1 MPASTAPIAPFAQQL
16 CPAEEK
22 TRTIPACKEA
32 VVKREQC
39 GELREKDVGRTVT
52 LAGWVQA
59 VRDFGSLTFLDL
71 RDSSGVVQLVFRGN
85 PTARELGRED
95 VIRVTGTVVLRENPN
110 PALPTGGVEVAV
122 ETLEILAKSKPL
134 PFLPDEEVKA
144 SEETRLRYR
153 FLDLRRLRMQRNLRL
168 RHRVCL
174 AIREYLDGQ
183 GFMEVETPM
192 LTRSTPEGA
201 RDFLVPSRLEPGKF
215 YALPQ
220 SPQLFKQILICSG
233 VERYF
238 QIARC
243 FRDEDL
249 RADRQPEFTQ
259 LDLEMAFLEDPEE
272 LFSLLEGLVAHV
284 FRQAIGVEISTPFPR
299 IPYAE
304 AMRRYGSDKPD
315 VRFGLEIVD
324 LTDVLGD
331 AGFRVFA
338 NAVAQGGVI
347 RALPVPGGASF
358 SRAELQK
365 LEEVATGFGLGGL
378 LWLKVEDGIQSP
390 LAKHVQ
396 ERILQEAIRRAGL
409 GRGDLLLLT
418 AGPEKA
424 VAQAL
429 GELRLR
435 LARER
440 GLVPQGKW
448 ALVWIVDFPLFKLS
462 EEGRIESE
470 HHPFTSPKD
479 EDLPLLESDPL
490 RVRAKCYDLVLNGVE
505 LASGS
510 IRIHRRDLQERVFK
524 ILGIGPE
531 EAERRFGFFL
541 RALEYGAPPHGGIAF
556 GLDRW
561 VMMLA
566 GENSIRE
573 VIAFPK
579 TATGACPLTGAPAAV
594 DEAQLRELHLRVDL

>member
-1 MPASTAPIAPFAQQL
+1 M
-16 CPAEEK
+16 
-22 TRTIPACKEA
+22 R
-32 VVKREQC
+32 RERC
-39 GELREKDVGRTVT
+39 GELREKDIGRDVI
-52 LAGWVQA
+52 LAGWVHA
-59 VRDFGSLTFLDL
+59 VRDFGSLTFVDL
-71 RDSSGVVQLVFRGN
+71 RDSSGIVQLVFRGD
-85 PTARELGRED
+85 TRARELGRED
-95 VIRVTGTVVLRENPN
+95 VIRVTGKVVGRENPN
-110 PALPTGGVEVAV
+110 PNLPTGAVEVAV
-122 ETLEILAKSKPL
+122 ENLEILAKSKPL
-134 PFLPDEEVKA
+134 PFLPEEEVKA

-153 FLDLRRLRMQRNLRL
+153 FLDLRRPRMQRNLRL
-168 RHRVCL
+168 RHKVAM
-174 AIREYLDGQ
+174 AIREYLDAYD
-183 GFMEVETPM
+183 FIEVETPM

-220 SPQLFKQILICSG
+220 SPQLFKQILVCSG

-238 QIARC
+238 QIVRC

-259 LDLEMAFLEDPEE
+259 LDMEMAFLEDPEE
-272 LFSLLEGLVAHV
+272 LFTLLEGLVAHV
-284 FRQAIGVEISTPFPR
+284 FRKTIGVEIETPFPR

-304 AMRRYGSDKPD
+304 AMRRFGTDKPD
-315 VRFGLEIVD
+315 LRFGMEIVD
-324 LTDVLGD
+324 LTDLFSNS
-331 AGFRVFA
+331 GFRVFA
-338 NAVAQGGVI
+338 EAVANGGVI
-347 RALPVPGGASF
+347 RGLPLPGGADL
-358 SRAELQK
+358 SRSELNK
-365 LEEVATGFGLGGL
+365 IEATVKNQGLGGI
-378 LWLKVEDGIQSP
+378 LWVKVSDGLQSP
-390 LAKHVQ
+390 LSRHVA
-396 ERILQEAIRRAGL
+396 EGVLMEAVRRANAGT
-409 GRGDLLLLT
+409 GDILFLC
-418 AGPEKA
+418 AGPEKL

-429 GELRLR
+429 GALRVQ

-440 GLVPQGKW
+440 GLIPEGKW
-448 ALVWIVDFPLFKLS
+448 ALAWIVDFPLFKLS

-479 EDLPLLESDPL
+479 EDLPFLETDPL
-490 RVRAKCYDLVLNGVE
+490 RVRAKCYDLVMNGVE
-505 LASGS
+505 IASGS
-510 IRIHRRDLQERVFK
+510 IRIHRRDLQEQVFK

-579 TATGACPLTGAPAAV
+579 TATGSCPLTGAPAEV
-594 DEAQLRELHLRVDL
+594 DEDQLRELHLKLDL

>member
-1 MPASTAPIAPFAQQL
+1 M
-16 CPAEEK
+16 
-22 TRTIPACKEA
+22 
-32 VVKREQC
+32 KRDRC
-39 GELREKDVGRTVT
+39 GELGLGAIGKRVT
-52 LAGWVQA
+52 LAGWVHA
-59 VRDFGSLTFLDL
+59 VRDFGSLTFVDL
-71 RDSSGVVQLVFRGN
+71 RDASGIVQLVFRGI
-85 PTARELGRED
+85 PEARDLARED
-95 VIRVTGTVVLRENPN
+95 VIRVTGTVVRRENPN
-110 PALPTGGVEVAV
+110 PALPTGEVEVAV
-122 ETLEILAKSKPL
+122 ESLTVLAKSKPL

-153 FLDLRRLRMQRNLRL
+153 FLDLRRPRMQRNLRL
-168 RHRVCL
+168 RHKVCL
-174 AIREYLDGQ
+174 AIRQYLDAH
-183 GFMEVETPM
+183 GFIEVETPM

-220 SPQLFKQILICSG
+220 SPQLFKQILVCSG

-272 LFSLLEGLVAHV
+272 LFTLLEGLVAHV
-284 FRQAIGVEISTPFPR
+284 FAETIGVMIDTPFPR
-299 IPYAE
+299 IPYSE
-304 AMRRYGSDKPD
+304 AMARYGSDKPD
-315 VRFGLEIVD
+315 LRFGMEILD
-324 LTDVLGD
+324 LSQLFAQ
-331 AGFRVFA
+331 AGFQVFA
-338 NAVAQGGVI
+338 AAVREGGVV
-347 RALPVPGGASF
+347 RALPVPGGAAL
-358 SRAELQK
+358 SRAELGR
-365 LEEVATGFGLGGL
+365 LEEAARKAGLGGL
-378 LWLKVEDGIQSP
+378 LWLKVAEGIQSP
-390 LAKHVQ
+390 LSKHVPLGVL
-396 ERILQEAIRRAGL
+396 EEATAKAQL
-409 GRGDLLLLT
+409 APGDALLFA
-418 AGPEKA
+418 AGPAKT
-424 VAQAL
+424 VAQVL

-440 GLVPQGKW
+440 GLIPENRW
-448 ALVWIVDFPLFKLS
+448 AFAWIVDFPLFKLS

-479 EDLPLLESDPL
+479 EDLPLLETDPL

-579 TATGACPLTGAPAAV
+579 TATGACPLTGAPAEV
-594 DEAQLRELHLRVDL
+594 DEAQLRELHIKLDLE

>member
-1 MPASTAPIAPFAQQL
+1 M
-16 CPAEEK
+16 
-22 TRTIPACKEA
+22 
-32 VVKREQC
+32 KREPC
-39 GELREKDVGRTVT
+39 GELREKDVGRKVV
-52 LAGWVQA
+52 LAGWVDA
-59 VRDFGSLTFLDL
+59 VRDFGSLTFVDL
-71 RDSSGVVQLVFRGN
+71 RDSSGIVQLVFRGE
-85 PTARELGRED
+85 PKARELSRED
-95 VIRVTGTVVLRENPN
+95 VIRVAGTVVRRENPN
-110 PALPTGGVEVAV
+110 PGLPTGNVEVAV

-134 PFLPDEEVKA
+134 PFLPEEEVKA

-153 FLDLRRLRMQRNLRL
+153 FLDLRRPRMQRNLRL
-168 RHRVCL
+168 RHKVCL
-174 AIREYLDGQ
+174 AIRQYLDAH
-183 GFMEVETPM
+183 GFIEVETPM

-220 SPQLFKQILICSG
+220 SPQLFKQILVCSG

-238 QIARC
+238 QIVRC

-259 LDLEMAFLEDPEE
+259 LDMEMAFLEDPEE
-272 LFSLLEGLVAHV
+272 LFALLEGLVAHV
-284 FRQAIGVEISTPFPR
+284 FRETIGVEISRPFPR
-299 IPYAE
+299 LPYDE
-304 AMRRYGSDKPD
+304 AMDRYGTDKPD
-315 VRFGLEIVD
+315 LRFGLEIVD
-324 LTDVLGD
+324 LSSVFAG

-338 NAVAQGGVI
+338 EVLEHGGVV
-347 RALPVPGGASF
+347 RGLPVPGGADL
-358 SRAELQK
+358 SRSELGK
-365 LEEVATGFGLGGL
+365 LEEAVKKAGLGGMV
-378 LWLKVEDGIQSP
+378 WLKVADGIQSP
-390 LAKHVQ
+390 LSKYVSGGVL
-396 ERILQEAIRRAGL
+396 REAAHRAGL
-409 GRGDLLLLT
+409 NSGDLLLLC
-418 AGPEKA
+418 AGPKKL
-424 VAQAL
+424 VSQAL
-429 GELRLR
+429 GELRLQI
-435 LARER
+435 AKER
-440 GLVPQGKW
+440 GLIPENRW
-448 ALVWIVDFPLFKLS
+448 AFAWIVDFPLFKLS

-479 EDLPLLESDPL
+479 EDLPFLESDPL

-579 TATGACPLTGAPAAV
+579 TATGSCPLTGAPAEV
-594 DEAQLRELHLRVDL
+594 DEEQLRELHIKLDL

>member
-1 MPASTAPIAPFAQQL
+1 M
-16 CPAEEK
+16 
-22 TRTIPACKEA
+22 
-32 VVKREQC
+32 KRERC
-39 GELREKDVGRTVT
+39 GELREKDVGRRVT

-59 VRDFGSLTFLDL
+59 VRDFGSLAFVDL
-71 RDSSGVVQLVFRGN
+71 RDSSGIVQLVLRGKEKG
-85 PTARELGRED
+85 RELGRED
-95 VIRVTGTVVLRENPN
+95 VIRVTGTVVRRESPN
-110 PALPTGGVEVAV
+110 PALPTGAVEVVV
-122 ETLEILAKSKPL
+122 ENLEILAKSKPL
-134 PFLPDEEVKA
+134 PFLPDEEVRA
-144 SEETRLRYR
+144 SDETRLRFR
-153 FLDLRRLRMQRNLRL
+153 FLDLRRPRMQKNLRL
-168 RHRVCL
+168 RHKVAM
-174 AIREYLDGQ
+174 AIREYLDAQ
-183 GFMEVETPM
+183 GFIEVETPM

-272 LFSLLEGLVAHV
+272 LFPLLEGLVSHV
-284 FRQAIGVEISTPFPR
+284 FRKVLGVEIPTPFPR

-304 AMRRYGSDKPD
+304 AMARYGSDKPD
-315 VRFGLEIVD
+315 LRFGMELLD
-324 LTDVLGD
+324 LTDLFLGTD
-331 AGFRVFA
+331 FRVFSEA
-338 NAVAQGGVI
+338 LARGEVI
-347 RALPVPGGASF
+347 RALPVPGGAKK
-358 SRAELQK
+358 SRAEISK
-365 LEEVATGFGLGGL
+365 LEEIAKCLGLGGL
-378 LWLKVEDGIQSP
+378 LWLKREEALTSP
-390 LAKHVQ
+390 LLKHVG
-396 ERILQEAIRRAGL
+396 EGILAEAAARAGL
-409 GRGDLLLLT
+409 NFGDLLLLA

-424 VAQAL
+424 VSQAL

-435 LARER
+435 LGREL
-440 GLVPQGKW
+440 GLIPENAW
-448 ALVWIVDFPLFKLS
+448 AFAWIVDFPLFKVG

-479 EDLPLLESDPL
+479 EDLPYLESDPL

-566 GENSIRE
+566 GESSIRE

-579 TATGACPLTGAPAAV
+579 TATGACPLTGAPAEV
-594 DEAQLRELHLRVDL
+594 DEAQLRELHIKLDL

>member
-1 MPASTAPIAPFAQQL
+1 M
-16 CPAEEK
+16 
-22 TRTIPACKEA
+22 
-32 VVKREQC
+32 KRDRC
-39 GELREKDVGRTVT
+39 GELNLGAAGKRVT
-52 LAGWVQA
+52 LAGWVHA
-59 VRDFGSLTFLDL
+59 VRDLGSLTFVDL
-71 RDSSGVVQLVFRGN
+71 RDASGIVQLVFRGV
-85 PTARELGRED
+85 PEARELARED
-95 VIRVTGTVVLRENPN
+95 VIRVTGTVVRRENPN
-110 PALPTGGVEVAV
+110 PHLPTGEVEVAV
-122 ETLEILAKSKPL
+122 ERLEILAKSKPL
-134 PFLPDEEVKA
+134 PFLPEEEARA

-153 FLDLRRLRMQRNLRL
+153 FLDLRRSKMQRNLRL
-168 RHRVCL
+168 RHKVCL
-174 AIREYLDGQ
+174 AIRQYLDAH
-183 GFMEVETPM
+183 GFIEVETPM

-220 SPQLFKQILICSG
+220 SPQLFKQILVCSG

-238 QIARC
+238 QIVRC

-259 LDLEMAFLEDPEE
+259 LDMEMAFLEDPEE

-284 FRQAIGVEISTPFPR
+284 FAETIGVKIETPFPR
-299 IPYAE
+299 IPYDV
-304 AMRRYGSDKPD
+304 AMARYGTDKPD
-315 VRFGLEIVD
+315 LRFGMEILD
-324 LTDVLGD
+324 LSSLLAQV
-331 AGFRVFA
+331 GFQVFA
-338 NAVAQGGVI
+338 RAVQEGGVV
-347 RALPVPGGASF
+347 RALPIPGGANL
-358 SRAELQK
+358 SRTELGK
-365 LEEVATGFGLGGL
+365 LEEAAKKAGLGGL
-378 LWLKVEDGIQSP
+378 LWLKRREQIESP
-390 LAKHVQ
+390 LSKHVPLSVLEEIVAQ
-396 ERILQEAIRRAGL
+396 ARLNL
-409 GRGDLLLLT
+409 GDLLLLA
-418 AGPEKA
+418 AGPAKT

-440 GLVPQGKW
+440 GLIPPDRW
-448 ALVWIVDFPLFKLS
+448 AFAWIVDFPLFKLS

-479 EDLPLLESDPL
+479 EDLPFLETDPL

-510 IRIHRRDLQERVFK
+510 IRIHRRDLQERVFRV
-524 ILGIGPE
+524 LGIGPD

-566 GENSIRE
+566 GESSIRE

-579 TATGACPLTGAPAAV
+579 TATGACPLTGAPAEV
-594 DEAQLRELHLRVDL
+594 DEAQLRELHIKLDLG

>member
-1 MPASTAPIAPFAQQL
+1 M
-16 CPAEEK
+16 
-22 TRTIPACKEA
+22 R
-32 VVKREQC
+32 RERC
-39 GELREKDVGRTVT
+39 GELGVGAVGKRVT

-59 VRDFGSLTFLDL
+59 VRDFGSLTFVDL
-71 RDSSGVVQLVFRGN
+71 RDSSGLVQLVFRGM
-85 PTARELGRED
+85 PEARELGRED
-95 VIRVTGTVVLRENPN
+95 VIRVSGTVVRRENPN
-110 PALPTGGVEVAV
+110 PHLPTGEVEVAV
-122 ETLEILAKSKPL
+122 EHLEILAKSKPL
-134 PFLPDEEVKA
+134 PFLPDEDVKA

-153 FLDLRRLRMQRNLRL
+153 FLDLRRPRMQRNLRL
-168 RHRVCL
+168 RHKVCL
-174 AIREYLDGQ
+174 AIRQYLDAQ
-183 GFMEVETPM
+183 GFIEVETPM

-220 SPQLFKQILICSG
+220 SPQLFKQILVCSG

-238 QIARC
+238 QIVRC

-284 FRQAIGVEISTPFPR
+284 FRETLGIAIETPFPR

-304 AMRRYGSDKPD
+304 AMARYGSDKPD
-315 VRFGLEIVD
+315 LRFGLEIVD
-324 LTDVLGD
+324 LSELFAH
-331 AGFRVFA
+331 AGFQVFESA
-338 NAVAQGGVI
+338 LREGGVV
-347 RALPVPGGASF
+347 RGLPVPGGAEL
-358 SRAELQK
+358 SRGELGK
-365 LEEVATGFGLGGL
+365 LEEAARKAGLGGL
-378 LWLKVEDGIQSP
+378 LWVKVGEGLQSP
-390 LAKHVQ
+390 LSKHVPGGVLEKAAAQ
-396 ERILQEAIRRAGL
+396 AGL
-409 GRGDLLLLT
+409 GKGDLLLLA
-418 AGPEKA
+418 AGPQKT

-440 GLVPQGKW
+440 GLIPKGRW
-448 ALVWIVDFPLFKLS
+448 AFAWIVDFPLFKLS
-462 EEGRIESE
+462 EEGRVESE
-470 HHPFTSPKD
+470 HHPFTSPRD
-479 EDLPLLESDPL
+479 EDLPFLETDPL

-510 IRIHRRDLQERVFK
+510 IRIHRRELQERVFK

-579 TATGACPLTGAPAAV
+579 TATGACPLTGAPAEV
-594 DEAQLRELHLRVDL
+594 DESQLRELHIKVDLE

>member
-1 MPASTAPIAPFAQQL
+1 
-16 CPAEEK
+16 
-22 TRTIPACKEA
+22 
-32 VVKREQC
+32 VKREPC
-39 GELREKDVGRTVT
+39 GELREKDVGRKVV
-52 LAGWVQA
+52 LAGWVDA
-59 VRDFGSLTFLDL
+59 VRDFGSLTFVDL
-71 RDSSGVVQLVFRGN
+71 RDASGIVQLVFRGE
-85 PTARELGRED
+85 PKARELSRED
-95 VIRVTGTVVLRENPN
+95 VIRVAGTVIRRENPN
-110 PALPTGGVEVAV
+110 PALPTGSVEVAV
-122 ETLEILAKSKPL
+122 ESLEILAKSKPL
-134 PFLPDEEVKA
+134 PFLPEEEVKA

-153 FLDLRRLRMQRNLRL
+153 FLDLRRPRMQRNLRL
-168 RHRVCL
+168 RHKVCL
-174 AIREYLDGQ
+174 AIRQYLDAQ
-183 GFMEVETPM
+183 GFIEVETPM

-220 SPQLFKQILICSG
+220 SPQLFKQILVCSG

-238 QIARC
+238 QIVRC

-259 LDLEMAFLEDPEE
+259 LDMEMAFLEDPEE
-272 LFSLLEGLVAHV
+272 LFGLLEGLVAHV
-284 FRQAIGVEISTPFPR
+284 FRETIGVEISRPFPR
-299 IPYAE
+299 LPYDE
-304 AMRRYGSDKPD
+304 AMDRYGSDKPD
-315 VRFGLEIVD
+315 LRFGLEIVD
-324 LTDVLGD
+324 LSSVFSG

-338 NAVAQGGVI
+338 EALEQGGVV
-347 RALPVPGGASF
+347 RGLPVPGGADF
-358 SRAELQK
+358 SRSELGK
-365 LEEVATGFGLGGL
+365 LEEAVKKGGLGGMV
-378 LWLKVEDGIQSP
+378 WLKVADGIQSP
-390 LAKHVQ
+390 LSKYVS
-396 ERILQEAIRRAGL
+396 EEILREAARQARL
-409 GRGDLLLLT
+409 NSGDLLLLC
-418 AGPEKA
+418 AGPRKT
-424 VAQAL
+424 VSQAL

-435 LARER
+435 IAKER
-440 GLVPQGKW
+440 GLIPQDRW
-448 ALVWIVDFPLFKLS
+448 AFAWIVDFPLFKLS

-479 EDLPLLESDPL
+479 EDLPFLESDPL

-510 IRIHRRDLQERVFK
+510 IRIHRRDLQERIFK

-579 TATGACPLTGAPAAV
+579 TATGSCPLTGAPAEV
-594 DEAQLRELHLRVDL
+594 DEEQLRELHIKVDL

>member
-1 MPASTAPIAPFAQQL
+1 M
-16 CPAEEK
+16 
-22 TRTIPACKEA
+22 
-32 VVKREQC
+32 KRERC
-39 GELREKDVGRTVT
+39 GELREKDVGRRVT

-59 VRDFGSLTFLDL
+59 VRDFGSLTFVDL
-71 RDSSGVVQLVFRGN
+71 RDSSGIVQLVFRGN
-85 PTARELGRED
+85 EKARELGRED
-95 VIRVTGTVVLRENPN
+95 VIKVSGMVVRRESPN
-110 PALPTGGVEVAV
+110 PVLPTGTVEVAV
-122 ETLEILAKSKPL
+122 EELEILAKSKPL
-134 PFLPDEEVKA
+134 PFLPDEEVRA
-144 SEETRLRYR
+144 SDETRLRFR
-153 FLDLRRLRMQRNLRL
+153 FLDLRRPRMQKNLRL
-168 RHRVCL
+168 RHKVAM
-174 AIREYLDGQ
+174 AIREYLDAH
-183 GFMEVETPM
+183 GFIEVETPM

-220 SPQLFKQILICSG
+220 SPQLFKQILVCSG

-238 QIARC
+238 QIVRC

-272 LFSLLEGLVAHV
+272 LFSLLEGLVSHV
-284 FRQAIGVEISTPFPR
+284 FRKVLGVEIATPFPR

-304 AMRRYGSDKPD
+304 AMARYGSDKPD
-315 VRFGLEIVD
+315 LRFGMELLD
-324 LTDVLGD
+324 LTDLFWGTD
-331 AGFRVFA
+331 FRVFSE
-338 NAVAQGGVI
+338 AVARGEVI
-347 RALPVPGGASF
+347 RALPVPGGAKK
-358 SRAELQK
+358 SRTELLK
-365 LEEVATGFGLGGL
+365 LEEIAKSFGVGGL
-378 LWLKVEDGIQSP
+378 LWAKREETITSP
-390 LAKHVQ
+390 FLKHVG
-396 ERILQEAIRRAGL
+396 EGVLAGAMSRAGL
-409 GRGDLLLLT
+409 NFGDLLLLA

-424 VAQAL
+424 VSQAL

-435 LARER
+435 LAREL
-440 GLVPQGKW
+440 GLIPEDVW
-448 ALVWIVDFPLFKLS
+448 AFAWIVDFPLFKVG
-462 EEGRIESE
+462 ENGRLESE

-479 EDLPLLESDPL
+479 EDLPYLESDPL

-566 GENSIRE
+566 GESSIRE

-579 TATGACPLTGAPAAV
+579 TATGACPLTGAPAEV
-594 DEAQLRELHLRVDL
+594 DEAQLRELHIKLDL

>member
-1 MPASTAPIAPFAQQL
+1 L
-16 CPAEEK
+16 
-22 TRTIPACKEA
+22 
-32 VVKREQC
+32 KREPC
-39 GELREKDVGRTVT
+39 GELREKDVGRKVV
-52 LAGWVQA
+52 LAGWVDA
-59 VRDFGSLTFLDL
+59 VRDFGSLTFVDL
-71 RDSSGVVQLVFRGN
+71 RDSSGIVQLVFRGE
-85 PTARELGRED
+85 PKARELSRED
-95 VIRVTGTVVLRENPN
+95 VIRVAGTVVRRENPN

-134 PFLPDEEVKA
+134 PFLPEEEVKA

-153 FLDLRRLRMQRNLRL
+153 FLDLRRPRMQRNLRL
-168 RHRVCL
+168 RHKVCL
-174 AIREYLDGQ
+174 AIRQYLDAH
-183 GFMEVETPM
+183 GFIEVETPM

-220 SPQLFKQILICSG
+220 SPQLFKQILVCSG

-238 QIARC
+238 QIVRC

-259 LDLEMAFLEDPEE
+259 LDMEMAFLEDPEE
-272 LFSLLEGLVAHV
+272 LFGLLEGLVAHV
-284 FRQAIGVEISTPFPR
+284 FRETLGVEISRPFPR
-299 IPYAE
+299 LPYEE
-304 AMRRYGSDKPD
+304 AMDRYGSDKPD
-315 VRFGLEIVD
+315 LRFGMEIVD
-324 LTDVLGD
+324 LSSVLGG

-338 NAVAQGGVI
+338 EALEQGGVV
-347 RALPVPGGASF
+347 RGLPVPGGADL
-358 SRAELQK
+358 SRSELGK
-365 LEEVATGFGLGGL
+365 LEEAVKKAGLGGIV
-378 LWLKVEDGIQSP
+378 WLKVAEGIQSP
-390 LAKHVQ
+390 LSKYVS
-396 ERILQEAIRRAGL
+396 EEVLREAACQAGL
-409 GRGDLLLLT
+409 NSGDLLLIC
-418 AGPEKA
+418 AGPRKL
-424 VAQAL
+424 VSQAL
-429 GELRLR
+429 GELRVR
-435 LARER
+435 IAKER
-440 GLVPQGKW
+440 GLIPQDRW
-448 ALVWIVDFPLFKLS
+448 ALAWIVDFPLFKLS

-479 EDLPLLESDPL
+479 EDLPFLESDPL

-510 IRIHRRDLQERVFK
+510 IRIHRRDLQERIFK

-579 TATGACPLTGAPAAV
+579 TATGACPLTGAPAEV
-594 DEAQLRELHLRVDL
+594 DEEQLRELHIKLDL

>member
-1 MPASTAPIAPFAQQL
+1 MPRQ
-16 CPAEEK
+16 
-22 TRTIPACKEA
+22 R
-32 VVKREQC
+32 C
-39 GELREKDVGRTVT
+39 GELTEKHAGQRVS

-59 VRDFGSLTFLDL
+59 VRDFGSLTFVDL
-71 RDSSGVVQLVFRGN
+71 RDSTGIVQLVFRGEAA
-85 PTARELGRED
+85 ARTLGRED
-95 VIRVTGTVVLRENPN
+95 VIRVRGTVVPRENPN
-110 PALPTGGVEVAV
+110 PLLATGAIEVAV
-122 ETLEILAKSKPL
+122 EALEVLGKSNPL
-134 PFLPDEEVKA
+134 PFLPEEEVKA

-153 FLDLRRLRMQRNLRL
+153 FLDLRRARMQRNLRL
-168 RHRVCL
+168 RHRVCW
-174 AIREYLDGQ
+174 AIRQYLDAQ
-183 GFMEVETPM
+183 GFIEIETPM

-238 QIARC
+238 QIVRC

-259 LDLEMAFLEDPEE
+259 LDMEMAFLEDPEE
-272 LFSLLEGLVAHV
+272 LFGLLEGLVAHV
-284 FRQAIGVEISTPFPR
+284 FRATAGVELETPFPR

-315 VRFGLEIVD
+315 LRFGLEIVD
-324 LTDVLGD
+324 LTDLFSS
-331 AGFRVFA
+331 AGFRIFSE
-338 NAVAQGGVI
+338 VAAQRGVI
-347 RALPVPGGASF
+347 RALPLPGGADL
-358 SRAELQK
+358 SRAELER
-365 LEEVATGFGLGGL
+365 LEEVGKSLGLAGL
-378 LWLKVEDGIQSP
+378 LWLKVEDGLHSP
-390 LAKHVQ
+390 LGKHVRP
-396 ERILQEAIRRAGL
+396 EVLAEAAHRAGL
-409 GRGDLLLLT
+409 NPGDLLLLA
-418 AGPEKA
+418 AGPA
-424 VAQAL
+424 GVVAPAL
-429 GELRLR
+429 GELRAR

-440 GLVPQGKW
+440 GFVPPGKW
-448 ALVWIVDFPLFKLS
+448 ALAWIVDFPLFKLS

-479 EDLPLLESDPL
+479 EDLPFLESDPL
-490 RVRAKCYDLVLNGVE
+490 RVRAKCYDLVMNGVE

-510 IRIHRRDLQERVFK
+510 IRIHRRDLQERVFR
-524 ILGIGPE
+524 ILGIGPN

-579 TATGACPLTGAPAAV
+579 TATGACPLTGAPAEV
-594 DEAQLRELHLRVDL
+594 EEAQLRELRIKLDL

>member
-1 MPASTAPIAPFAQQL
+1 M
-16 CPAEEK
+16 
-22 TRTIPACKEA
+22 R
-32 VVKREQC
+32 REHC
-39 GELREKDVGRTVT
+39 GELREKNVGQRVT
-52 LAGWVQA
+52 LAGWVHA
-59 VRDFGSLTFLDL
+59 VRDLGSLTFVDL
-71 RDSSGVVQLVFRGN
+71 RDGSGVVQLVFREM
-85 PTARELGRED
+85 PEAHTLGRED
-95 VIRVTGTVVLRENPN
+95 VIRVTGKVRPREKPN
-110 PALPTGGVEVAV
+110 PALTTGAVEVTV
-122 ETLEILAKSKPL
+122 ETLEILAKSPPL

-153 FLDLRRLRMQRNLRL
+153 FLDLRRARMQRNLRL
-168 RHRVCL
+168 RHKVTL
-174 AIREYLDGQ
+174 AIRQYLSAQ
-183 GFMEVETPM
+183 GFIEVETPM

-233 VERYF
+233 VEKYF
-238 QIARC
+238 QIVRC

-284 FRQAIGVEISTPFPR
+284 FREAIGVDLAVPFPR
-299 IPYAE
+299 LPYRE
-304 AMRRYGSDKPD
+304 AMLRYGSDKPD
-315 VRFGLEIVD
+315 LRFGLEMVD
-324 LTDVLGD
+324 LTDLLAP
-331 AGFRVFA
+331 AGFKVFA
-338 NAVAQGGVI
+338 EAAQRGGVV
-347 RALPVPGGASF
+347 RGLPLPGGAHLT
-358 SRAELQK
+358 RAELNRI
-365 LEEVATGFGLGGL
+365 EESGKNAGLSGL
-378 LWLKVEDGIQSP
+378 LWLKVEEGVHSP
-390 LAKHVQ
+390 LEKHVG
-396 ERILQEAIRRAGL
+396 EGVLANVAARAGL
-409 GRGDLLLLT
+409 ASGDLLLLA
-418 AGPEKA
+418 AGPEQT

-429 GELRLR
+429 GELRVQ

-448 ALVWIVDFPLFKLS
+448 ALAWIVDFPLFKLS
-462 EEGRIESE
+462 AEGRLESE

-479 EDLPLLESDPL
+479 EDLPFLETDPL
-490 RVRAKCYDLVLNGVE
+490 RVHAKCYDLVVNGVE

-510 IRIHRRDLQERVFK
+510 IRIHRRELQERIFK

-541 RALEYGAPPHGGIAF
+541 RALAYGAPPHGGIAF

-579 TATGACPLTGAPAAV
+579 TATGACPLTGAPAEV
-594 DEAQLRELHLRVDL
+594 DEAQLRELRIKLDL

>member
-1 MPASTAPIAPFAQQL
+1 L
-16 CPAEEK
+16 
-22 TRTIPACKEA
+22 
-32 VVKREQC
+32 KREPC
-39 GELREKDVGRTVT
+39 GELREKDVGRKVI
-52 LAGWVQA
+52 LAGWVDA
-59 VRDFGSLTFLDL
+59 VRDFGSLTFVDL
-71 RDSSGVVQLVFRGN
+71 RDSSGIVQLVFRGE
-85 PTARELGRED
+85 PKARELSRED
-95 VIRVTGTVVLRENPN
+95 VIRVVGTVVRRENPN
-110 PALPTGGVEVAV
+110 PGLPTGNVEVAV

-134 PFLPDEEVKA
+134 PFLPEEEVKA

-153 FLDLRRLRMQRNLRL
+153 FLDLRRPRMQRNLRL
-168 RHRVCL
+168 RHKVCL
-174 AIREYLDGQ
+174 AIRQYLDAH
-183 GFMEVETPM
+183 GFIEVETPM

-220 SPQLFKQILICSG
+220 SPQLFKQILVCSG

-238 QIARC
+238 QIVRC

-259 LDLEMAFLEDPEE
+259 LDMEMAFLEDPEE
-272 LFSLLEGLVAHV
+272 LFTLLEGLVAHV
-284 FRQAIGVEISTPFPR
+284 FRETIEVEISRPFPR
-299 IPYAE
+299 LPYDE
-304 AMRRYGSDKPD
+304 AMDRYGTDKPD
-315 VRFGLEIVD
+315 LRFGMEIVD
-324 LTDVLGD
+324 LSSVFAE

-338 NAVAQGGVI
+338 EALEHGGVV
-347 RALPVPGGASF
+347 RGLPVPGGADL
-358 SRAELQK
+358 SRSELGK
-365 LEEVATGFGLGGL
+365 LEETVKKAGLGGIV
-378 LWLKVEDGIQSP
+378 WLKVADGIQSP
-390 LAKHVQ
+390 LSKYVSG
-396 ERILQEAIRRAGL
+396 EVLREAAHRAGL
-409 GRGDLLLLT
+409 NSGDLLLLC
-418 AGPEKA
+418 AGPKKL
-424 VAQAL
+424 VSQAL
-429 GELRLR
+429 GELRLQI
-435 LARER
+435 AKER
-440 GLVPQGKW
+440 GLIPENRW
-448 ALVWIVDFPLFKLS
+448 AFAWIVDFPLFKLS

-479 EDLPLLESDPL
+479 EDLPFLESDPL

-579 TATGACPLTGAPAAV
+579 TATGSCPLTGAPAEV
-594 DEAQLRELHLRVDL
+594 DEEQLRELHIKLDL

>member
-1 MPASTAPIAPFAQQL
+1 M
-16 CPAEEK
+16 
-22 TRTIPACKEA
+22 
-32 VVKREQC
+32 KREPC
-39 GELREKDVGRTVT
+39 GELREKDVGRKVI
-52 LAGWVQA
+52 LAGWVDA
-59 VRDFGSLTFLDL
+59 VRDFGSLTFVDL
-71 RDSSGVVQLVFRGN
+71 RDSSGIVQLVFRGE
-85 PTARELGRED
+85 PKARELSRED
-95 VIRVTGTVVLRENPN
+95 VIRVVGTVVRRENPN
-110 PALPTGGVEVAV
+110 PGLPTGNVEVAV

-134 PFLPDEEVKA
+134 PFLPEEEVKA

-153 FLDLRRLRMQRNLRL
+153 FLDLRRPRMQRNLRL
-168 RHRVCL
+168 RHKVCL
-174 AIREYLDGQ
+174 AIRQYLDAH
-183 GFMEVETPM
+183 GFIEVETPM

-220 SPQLFKQILICSG
+220 SPQLFKQILVCSG

-238 QIARC
+238 QIVRC

-259 LDLEMAFLEDPEE
+259 LDMEMAFLEDPEE
-272 LFSLLEGLVAHV
+272 LFALLEGLVAHV
-284 FRQAIGVEISTPFPR
+284 FRETIEVEISRPFPR
-299 IPYAE
+299 LPYDE
-304 AMRRYGSDKPD
+304 AMDRYGTDKPD
-315 VRFGLEIVD
+315 LRFGMEIVD
-324 LTDVLGD
+324 LSSVFAG

-338 NAVAQGGVI
+338 EALEHGGVV
-347 RALPVPGGASF
+347 RGLPVPGGASL
-358 SRAELQK
+358 SRSELGK
-365 LEEVATGFGLGGL
+365 LEEAVKKAGLGGMV
-378 LWLKVEDGIQSP
+378 WLKVADGIQSP
-390 LAKHVQ
+390 LSKYVSG
-396 ERILQEAIRRAGL
+396 EVLREAAHRAGL
-409 GRGDLLLLT
+409 NSGDLLLLC
-418 AGPEKA
+418 AGPKKL
-424 VAQAL
+424 VSQAL
-429 GELRLR
+429 GELRLQI
-435 LARER
+435 AKER
-440 GLVPQGKW
+440 GLIPENRW
-448 ALVWIVDFPLFKLS
+448 AFAWIVDFPLFKLS

-479 EDLPLLESDPL
+479 EDLPFLESDPL

-579 TATGACPLTGAPAAV
+579 TATGSCPLTGAPAEV
-594 DEAQLRELHLRVDL
+594 DEEQLRELHIKLDL

>member
-1 MPASTAPIAPFAQQL
+1 M
-16 CPAEEK
+16 
-22 TRTIPACKEA
+22 
-32 VVKREQC
+32 KREPC
-39 GELREKDVGRTVT
+39 GELREKDVGRKVV
-52 LAGWVQA
+52 LAGWVDA
-59 VRDFGSLTFLDL
+59 VRDFGSLTFVDL
-71 RDSSGVVQLVFRGN
+71 RDSSGMVQLVFRGE
-85 PTARELGRED
+85 PKARELSRED
-95 VIRVTGTVVLRENPN
+95 VIRVVGTVIRRENPN
-110 PALPTGGVEVAV
+110 PALPTGSVEVAV

-134 PFLPDEEVKA
+134 PFLPEEEVKA

-153 FLDLRRLRMQRNLRL
+153 FLDLRRPRMQRNLRL
-168 RHRVCL
+168 RHKVCL
-174 AIREYLDGQ
+174 AIRQYLDAH
-183 GFMEVETPM
+183 GFIEVETPM

-220 SPQLFKQILICSG
+220 SPQLFKQILVCSG

-238 QIARC
+238 QIVRC

-259 LDLEMAFLEDPEE
+259 LDMEMAFLEDPEE
-272 LFSLLEGLVAHV
+272 LFGLLEGLVAHV
-284 FRQAIGVEISTPFPR
+284 FRETIGVEISRPFPR
-299 IPYAE
+299 LPYDE
-304 AMRRYGSDKPD
+304 AMDRYGSDKPD
-315 VRFGLEIVD
+315 LRFGLEIVD
-324 LTDVLGD
+324 LSPVFAG

-338 NAVAQGGVI
+338 EALEQGGVV
-347 RALPVPGGASF
+347 RGLPVPGGADL
-358 SRAELQK
+358 SRSELGK
-365 LEEVATGFGLGGL
+365 LEEVAKKAGLGGIV
-378 LWLKVEDGIQSP
+378 WLKVADGIQSALSKYVSEEV
-390 LAKHVQ
+390 LA
-396 ERILQEAIRRAGL
+396 EAARRAGL
-409 GRGDLLLLT
+409 GFGDLLLLC
-418 AGPEKA
+418 AGPKML
-424 VAQAL
+424 VSQAL
-429 GELRLR
+429 GELRLKI
-435 LARER
+435 AKDR
-440 GLVPQGKW
+440 GLIPGHRW
-448 ALVWIVDFPLFKLS
+448 AFAWIVDFPLFKLS

-470 HHPFTSPKD
+470 HHPFTAPKD
-479 EDLPLLESDPL
+479 EDLPFLESDPL

-510 IRIHRRDLQERVFK
+510 IRIHRRDLQERVFR

-579 TATGACPLTGAPAAV
+579 TATGACPLTGAPAEV
-594 DEAQLRELHLRVDL
+594 DEEQLRELHIKLDL